1 MKHRVLMLS
10 AFCILISNVIQAQ
23 STNMSLTDFYKEFK
37 SFNWGRMFDE
47 KNEIQGSPYESNEF
61 VPGEIITISKLH
73 YTEIP
78 LRFNIFNNQVEF
90 KNPDGNIL
98 SIGFPEM
105 IDSVLIGKDLYI
117 YYPIKTLPKMQY
129 SYLKVL
135 TDKSPTLLQKLNV
148 FLKEAEPAGAYKEAV
163 LAKFER
169 RPDDFYL
176 VTFPGEAK
184 KIDNKKDILEN
195 LSGKSSEIE
204 EFIKKN
210 KTKFNKAEDLVQLM
224 EYYYSL

>member
-1 MKHRVLMLS
+1 MKYRVLLLS
-10 AFCILISNVIQAQ
+10 TFCILISNVIQAQ

-37 SFNWGRMFDE
+37 NYYWGRMFDE
-47 KNEIQGSPYESNEF
+47 KSDIQGSPYESNEF
-61 VPGEIITISKLH
+61 VPGDIITISKLR
-73 YTEIP
+73 YTDIP
-78 LRFNIFNNQVEF
+78 LRFNIYNNQVEF

-98 SIGFPEM
+98 SIGFPEK
-105 IDSVLIGKDLYI
+105 IDSVLIGKELYI

-135 TDKSPTLLQKLNV
+135 THNSPNLLQKLNV
-148 FLKEAEPAGAYKEAV
+148 TLKEAEPAGAYKEAV
-163 LAKFER
+163 PAKFER

-184 KIDNKKDILEN
+184 KISNKKELLEN

-210 KTKFNKAEDLVQLM
+210 KTKLNKAEDLVQLM